1 MFSTRTHPPPTLR
14 TLMNIIITHPHHHY
28 HHHHHHHH
36 HHRIDGL
43 GCPSVYSMHTWGD
56 WRWCC
61 PWPLMSEVCITLL
74 LINNNYISSFH
85 WMMLFICY
93 MNRMIPLISWTPSF
107 VDHTLSWTAD
117 TGPSLA
123 TDRGWVWVWHGQ
135 TGCVASE
142 LTVAPSS
149 RPSTAAPSSGYTT
162 VPSSRPTAAPSF
174 I

>member
-1 MFSTRTHPPPTLR
+1 
-14 TLMNIIITHPHHHY
+14 MN
-28 HHHHHHHH
+28 
-36 HHRIDGL
+36 
-43 GCPSVYSMHTWGD
+43 M
-56 WRWCC
+56 
-61 PWPLMSEVCITLL
+61 
-74 LINNNYISSFH
+74 
-85 WMMLFICY
+85 
-93 MNRMIPLISWTPSF
+93 MIPLISWSPTF

-174 I
+174 TPTRAPSSGPSTASPSSSDHTASCSKVICQQAYHHLLPHIVCASLLPTRRPTDSPSRVDLQGFLVIFQHTYTDYLSYD